1 MGKLSQG
8 NILADPATWRARIC
22 RLGPQPGQ
30 ERGKVGG
37 VVLDML
43 GRGGGGGDMNGA
55 HPHRKRCGQIARI
68 VLEHRGALGDDAG
81 AGENGF
87 KGGAFRLW
95 TEGGVFDAVDPVEQ
109 PRKAARLKH
118 PFGIGCRAIGVDDL
132 LTGQCGNAGAQGRV
146 RGQMRQG
153 NVMHINQIGG
163 GVQVVFMHQP
173 GQRGAIKRPVMLAQM
188 VGMGAVHAQSLHHEG
203 GHADLD
209 LIEQPRLGWIKRV
222 VEVKDPIGDM
232 SEVLCRHRAT
242 LAPWQGGGN
251 GCCGGS
257 DGFRLALRVG
267 GGLGFRPK
275 LERDP
280 MQKDAYML
288 ILEAIDNGIYRPGD
302 RLVES
307 ELAERL
313 GVSRTPVREALQ
325 RLETQSMLAR
335 DGRSLIVASLDHN
348 QLAELYVVRAELEAL
363 AARLAAKHAAP
374 EEIRVLRDMV
384 AEDRTHISDPE
395 ALSRANRRFHK
406 QIHLASHNRYLVQQL
421 ELVHRSMALLATTS
435 LAVDGRGETALAE
448 HQAIV
453 DAISAGDADA
463 AQSALRVHISKAFE
477 TRLKLDA
484 GGVDKIKG

>member
-1 MGKLSQG
+1 
-8 NILADPATWRARIC
+8 
-22 RLGPQPGQ
+22 
-30 ERGKVGG
+30 
-37 VVLDML
+37 
-43 GRGGGGGDMNGA
+43 
-55 HPHRKRCGQIARI
+55 
-68 VLEHRGALGDDAG
+68 
-81 AGENGF
+81 
-87 KGGAFRLW
+87 
-95 TEGGVFDAVDPVEQ
+95 
-109 PRKAARLKH
+109 
-118 PFGIGCRAIGVDDL
+118 
-132 LTGQCGNAGAQGRV
+132 
-146 RGQMRQG
+146 
-153 NVMHINQIGG
+153 
-163 GVQVVFMHQP
+163 
-173 GQRGAIKRPVMLAQM
+173 
-188 VGMGAVHAQSLHHEG
+188 
-203 GHADLD
+203 
-209 LIEQPRLGWIKRV
+209 
-222 VEVKDPIGDM
+222 
-232 SEVLCRHRAT
+232 
-242 LAPWQGGGN
+242 
-251 GCCGGS
+251 
-257 DGFRLALRVG
+257 
-267 GGLGFRPK
+267 
-275 LERDP
+275 

-463 AQSALRVHISKAFE
+463 AQAALRVHISKAFE

-484 GGVDKIKG
+484 GGIDKSKG